1 MIEVDVHLVTAWGDR
16 LFDAARPVMRH
27 WGVRPTDE
35 ERTALGAGFAAIRIA
50 VLGEHP
56 PGGALNERAGR
67 QPSAATDLERY
78 LRGVAAGIE
87 ATGADRDP
95 MSLVA
100 GLVAGAARLQF
111 DRAGRGGE
119 EPSAAEAAAR
129 AGVAAADVATEGAP
143 LARVTDVAAAVA
155 AEGWAFGVPDDP
167 ELVDDYR
174 LRALIGM
181 VLAALNDVV
190 SAMQDGPQV
199 AGCGATAGDH
209 RGRTFLAEV
218 TFEFRGAA
226 AAQARLADSIGLM
239 GTDLRV
245 WPGSGDDGITHYHL
259 HTNHPAEVVGEIYAM
274 GTPFDLLIG
283 SLEPPMSERSG
294 RIDAGSGHSRPDGS
308 KTGEQGRADINGSQ

>member
-1 MIEVDVHLVTAWGDR
+1 MIDVDVHLVTAWSDR
-16 LFDAARPVMRH
+16 LFDAARPVMRQ

-35 ERTALGAGFAAIRIA
+35 ELTAMGSGFAAIRIA

-56 PGGALNERAGR
+56 SGDALDERAGR
-67 QPSAATDLERY
+67 RPSAATDLERY

-111 DRAGRGGE
+111 DRAGRGAE

-181 VLAALNDVV
+181 VLAALNDAVI
-190 SAMQDGPQV
+190 AIQDRPQV

-226 AAQARLADSIGLM
+226 AAQARLADSIGPM

-245 WPGSGDDGITHYHL
+245 WPGSGDDGVTHYHL
-259 HTNHPAEVVGEIYAM
+259 HTNHPAEVVGEIYAL

-294 RIDAGSGHSRPDGS
+294 RIDAGSGHGWPDDR
-308 KTGEQGRADINGSQ
+308 TGEQGRADIDGSQ